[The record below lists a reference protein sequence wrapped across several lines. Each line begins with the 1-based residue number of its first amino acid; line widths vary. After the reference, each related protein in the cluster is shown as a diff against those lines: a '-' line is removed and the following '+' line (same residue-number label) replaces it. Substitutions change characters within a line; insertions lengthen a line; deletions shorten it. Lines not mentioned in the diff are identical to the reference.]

1 MRDSAVL
8 IRAGAR
14 SSGWGKAALGK
25 ADGLHGSFSMQPASF
40 ALSKWRLNRGLSLA
54 AGDSHACEWAFPSR
68 EPFIFGTVAPESC
81 LSVANKETAMRS
93 HGRFRLSSQQMP
105 DGGDGV
111 PRDHAGAAVAHH
123 LADALA
129 HFRLVAV
136 VLAGI
141 AAGFHVHLA
150 ASARAQRRVFVELR
164 AFRAHG
170 FAAYRCFGS
179 AGTFMIAGAIQRH
192 HLRDGLLLASSA
204 LRDFRGVLLHA
215 GPPTSP
221 SGGCLCMWRCS
232 AGP

>member
-1 MRDSAVL
+1 
-8 IRAGAR
+8 
-14 SSGWGKAALGK
+14 
-25 ADGLHGSFSMQPASF
+25 
-40 ALSKWRLNRGLSLA
+40 
-54 AGDSHACEWAFPSR
+54 
-68 EPFIFGTVAPESC
+68 
-81 LSVANKETAMRS
+81 MRS

-111 PRDHAGAAVAHH
+111 PRDHAGAAIAHH

-150 ASARAQRRVFVELR
+150 ASARSQRRIFVELR

-170 FAAYRCFGS
+170 FTAYRGFGS
-179 AGTFMIAGAIQRH
+179 AGTFMVAGAIQRH
-192 HLRDGLLLASSA
+192 HLRDGLLLASSP

-215 GPPTSP
+215 GPPYIAVRRMPTYAAVLGRPLMSYLSD
-221 SGGCLCMWRCS
+221 SGAADTRQV
-232 AGP
+232 

>member
-1 MRDSAVL
+1 MRDSTVL

-25 ADGLHGSFSMQPASF
+25 ADGLHGSFSMQPVSF
-40 ALSKWRLNRGLSLA
+40 ALSKWRLNRGLSLV
-54 AGDSHACEWAFPSR
+54 AGGSLACEWAFPSM
-68 EPFIFGTVAPESC
+68 EPFVFGTVAPESC

-150 ASARAQRRVFVELR
+150 ASARSQRRVFVELR

-170 FAAYRCFGS
+170 FAAYRDFGS
-179 AGTFMIAGAIQRH
+179 AGMFMVAGAI
-192 HLRDGLLLASSA
+192 
-204 LRDFRGVLLHA
+204 
-215 GPPTSP
+215 
-221 SGGCLCMWRCS
+221 
-232 AGP
+232 